1 MKFLKKYIYT
11 NLSLLIIF
19 ISCSE
24 NESKQAVSEGFTN
37 KKDTLVKESIDKKDS
52 IIKPKIQTATEVK
65 KELLEGKNVALEQLT
80 FSKLLDSLNHPSPKV
95 RSVYF
100 KAITK
105 SLSSADGPYAEAVG
119 FHVFNMFVASPEEL
133 FTNLNSL
140 PKNEQELWF
149 MALFN
154 ELSMRDNT
162 VNPKT
167 YQIFNKTIEKYKV
180 KYPKYVALLDS
191 LYNFVKER
199 N

>member
-1 MKFLKKYIYT
+1 MKNITTLFI
-11 NLSLLIIF
+11 LSIMLY
-19 ISCSE
+19 SCTG
-24 NESKQAVSEGFTN
+24 NNNKPAVSEDFTI
-37 KKDTLVKESIDKKDS
+37 KKDTVQKVSDTIAEVKIEKAKVQSAKEVKE
-52 IIKPKIQTATEVK
+52 
-65 KELLEGKNVALEQLT
+65 ELLQGKNVDLSQLT
-80 FSKLLDSLNHPSPKV
+80 FSNLLDSLNNPSEKV

-119 FHVFNMFVASPEEL
+119 FHVFNMFVTTPEEL
-133 FTNLNSL
+133 LINLNSL

-191 LYNFVKER
+191 LQVFVKER

>member
-1 MKFLKKYIYT
+1 MKILKF
-11 NLSLLIIF
+11 SLKLF
-19 ISCSE
+19 VVVLLFSCSE
-24 NESKQAVSEGFTN
+24 NESKQTVSEGFTN
-37 KKDTLVKESIDKKDS
+37 KNDTLVIENVVKRDS
-52 IIKPKIQTATEVK
+52 VINPKIQTATEVK
-65 KELLEGKNVALEQLT
+65 KELLEGKSVDLEQLT
-80 FSKLLDSLNHPSPKV
+80 FSNLLDSLNHPSVKV
-95 RSVYF
+95 RSLYF

-133 FTNLNSL
+133 LTNLNAL

-191 LYNFVKER
+191 LQAFVKER